1 MSEPSYSVFPNGTS
15 HMRWTGRNCDR
26 CWKSRVNERT
36 GKSRC
41 AIENAI
47 GFAAASDGTLL
58 GDGRLTPAHAT
69 KLASRLG
76 WDGND
81 YLDTDC
87 PEREEKRPKQA
98 ARKKRREAD
107 TLPLL

>member
-15 HMRWTGRNCDR
+15 HMTWTDRNCDR
-26 CWKSRVNERT
+26 CWKSHVNEKT
-36 GKSRC
+36 GRSRC

-47 GFAAASDGTLL
+47 YYGAASDGTLL
-58 GDGRLTPAHAT
+58 GGGLRTPAVAAR
-69 KLASRLG
+69 LAARLG

-81 YLDTDC
+81 YLETDC
-87 PEREEKRPKQA
+87 PEREEKRPKQ
-98 ARKKRREAD
+98 KRRAPD